1 MERINVDG
9 LRTFLAVARHQHL
22 GHAAESLQTDQSTVS
37 RRIARLEQE
46 VGVPLFERVGRNI
59 RLTPAGARLVPRAER
74 LLHDVHEAVAD
85 AAGAVSVEGGEVR
98 IGFLHTVGARWLPER
113 MARFLDVH
121 PGVRFVLRDGTA
133 AEVVA
138 GILGGDFD
146 LGIIG
151 PPPSNRD
158 LEIVPLFRE
167 RVAVVVPVGHRLVG
181 RTSCTLHDLA
191 DEPLILP
198 RSRSGL
204 RRIVDEA
211 FAREGLPERV
221 AYEGDDFTIV
231 QGLVEAGLGTTLLP
245 MPLPTP
251 SDRVAVIPLRQPPIA
266 RTMALC
272 WDRRRT
278 LPPAAALFA
287 EHLRP
292 PQDPFDP
299 PLSATQPTAEASD
312 EERTGQPGRR
322 TAPRPSGP
330 SVATHEGPSTLRRQ
344 PKPGLDT
351 TATLSAVDDRP
362 RERSE
367 ARGAADRTLPT

>member
-22 GHAAESLQTDQSTVS
+22 GHAAEALQADQSTIS
-37 RRIARLEQE
+37 RRIARLEEE
-46 VGVPLFERVGRNI
+46 VGVALFERVGRSI
-59 RLTPAGARLVPRAER
+59 RLTPAGARFVPRVER
-74 LLHDVHEAVAD
+74 LLHDVREAVAD
-85 AAGAVSVEGGEVR
+85 AAGAVSIEGGEVR

-113 MARFLDVH
+113 MASFLSFH
-121 PGVRFVLRDGTA
+121 PGVRFSLRDGTA

-138 GILGGDFD
+138 GVLGGDYD
-146 LGIIG
+146 LGIVG

-167 RVAVVVPVGHRLVG
+167 RVAVVVPVGHPLVG

-204 RRIVDEA
+204 RRVVDEA
-211 FAREGLPERV
+211 FAREGLPQRV

-245 MPLPTP
+245 MPLPIP
-251 SDRVAVIPLRQPPIA
+251 SNRVAVVPLRQPPIA

-278 LPPAAALFA
+278 LPPAPALFA

-292 PQDPFDP
+292 PREPFDP
-299 PLSATQPTAEASD
+299 PLSAEMAVSDSTPPNGPANGAASTA
-312 EERTGQPGRR
+312 
-322 TAPRPSGP
+322 
-330 SVATHEGPSTLRRQ
+330 
-344 PKPGLDT
+344 
-351 TATLSAVDDRP
+351 AVG
-362 RERSE
+362 
-367 ARGAADRTLPT
+367 GAMADRTLRL